1 MRPRILIKTLP
12 LLCSSVMLAACG
24 SRPCMPIRPG
34 WRWRL
39 ADDNYVRGRN
49 LHLARRYDEAIA
61 AYQAAL
67 QADGTHVNARNGL
80 ATAYAEQRDFAR
92 AIPIWR
98 ELTRGATMAS
108 GPSTAFLFGNLG
120 HAYFLNGQYDEA
132 LVVLEKAC
140 LLDPLNH
147 RTWQRLGE
155 TLQQLGQEERAAQM
169 LRQAS
174 ALREHDF
181 RADYAAA
188 VGGAR
193 LPAIEKAVKTAHR
206 PDQDWAFVEV
216 VNKQNGMLELR
227 RVVPSR
233 SVPPAPSAAPMP
245 APLAAP
251 VSAPGKP
258 SHPSRSLPVV
268 AALEIS
274 NGNGRQ
280 GLARLM
286 SRQLRD
292 PGLKVVRL
300 TNEKGFAVR
309 LTRIEYQPA
318 FRGVAER
325 LAERYGAAK
334 PVEVNMTGRANLRL
348 VIGRDLSAGLIASR
362 SNALPAG
369 QAAGR
374 ELPEADGT
382 AFATVSGDRLDR
394 NWE

>member
-1 MRPRILIKTLP
+1 
-12 LLCSSVMLAACG
+12 
-24 SRPCMPIRPG
+24 
-34 WRWRL
+34 
-39 ADDNYVRGRN
+39 
-49 LHLARRYDEAIA
+49 
-61 AYQAAL
+61 
-67 QADGTHVNARNGL
+67 
-80 ATAYAEQRDFAR
+80 
-92 AIPIWR
+92 
-98 ELTRGATMAS
+98 MAS
-108 GPSTAFLFGNLG
+108 GAGTAYLFGNLG

-132 LVVLEKAC
+132 LVALEKAC

-155 TLQQLGQEERAAQM
+155 TLQQLGQDERAGQM

-188 VGGAR
+188 DGGTR
-193 LPAIEKAVKTAHR
+193 LPAIEQAVKAPQR

-216 VNKQNGMLELR
+216 TTRPDGMLELR
-227 RVVPSR
+227 RVVPAR
-233 SVPPAPSAAPMP
+233 GTPPAPATRLP
-245 APLAAP
+245 APQLPDEKRDP
-251 VSAPGKP
+251 VII
-258 SHPSRSLPVV
+258 

-292 PGLKVVRL
+292 ADLKVVRL

-309 LTRIEYQPA
+309 QTRVEYQPA

-325 LAERYGAAK
+325 LAEHFGAGK
-334 PVEVNMTGRANLRL
+334 PVEVSKTGRANLRL

-362 SNALPAG
+362 ASAAPAG
-369 QAAGR
+369 Q
-374 ELPEADGT
+374 T
-382 AFATVSGDRLDR
+382 SATGAP
-394 NWE
+394 

>member
-1 MRPRILIKTLP
+1 MRTRILIKTLP
-12 LLCSSVMLAACG
+12 VLYASTMLLACSYMPVRDDAA
-24 SRPCMPIRPG
+24 RAAFAI
-34 WRWRL
+34 

-49 LHLARRYDEAIA
+49 LHLERRYDEAIQ

-67 QADGTHVNARNGL
+67 EADGTHGNARNGL
-80 ATAYAEQRDFAR
+80 AIAYAERRDFAK

-108 GPSTAFLFGNLG
+108 GPATAFLFGNLG

-132 LVVLEKAC
+132 LVALEKAC

-155 TLQQLGQEERAAQM
+155 TLQQLGQEERARQM

-188 VGGAR
+188 EGGAR
-193 LPAIEKAVKTAHR
+193 LPAIERAVKTTQRA
-206 PDQDWAFVEV
+206 DQDWAFVEV
-216 VNKQNGMLELR
+216 IQKPNGMLELR
-227 RVVPSR
+227 RVVPTR
-233 SVPPAPSAAPMP
+233 AAPPAAPNPP
-245 APLAAP
+245 AVPMAP
-251 VSAPGKP
+251 KTERTP
-258 SHPSRSLPVV
+258 PVL

-292 PGLKVVRL
+292 PDVKVVRL

-309 LTRIEYQPA
+309 QTRIEYQPA

-325 LAERYGAAK
+325 LAERFGAGK
-334 PVEVNMTGRANLRL
+334 PVEVSMTGRANLRL
-348 VIGRDLSAGLIASR
+348 VIGRDLSAGSIASR
-362 SNALPAG
+362 STVLPAG
-369 QAAGR
+369 QASGAGA
-374 ELPEADGT
+374 P
-382 AFATVSGDRLDR
+382 
-394 NWE
+394 

>member
-1 MRPRILIKTLP
+1 MRTRILIKTLP
-12 LLCSSVMLAACG
+12 LLYASTMLLACSSIPVRDETARAALAA
-24 SRPCMPIRPG
+24 
-34 WRWRL
+34 

-49 LHLARRYDEAIA
+49 LHLERRYDEAIQ
-61 AYQAAL
+61 AYHAAL
-67 QADGTHVNARNGL
+67 QVDGTHMNARNGL
-80 ATAYAEQRDFAR
+80 AIAYAEQRDFAK

-108 GPSTAFLFGNLG
+108 GSATAFLFGNLG

-132 LVVLEKAC
+132 LVALEKAC

-155 TLQQLGQEERAAQM
+155 TLQQLGQEERAKQM

-188 VGGAR
+188 AGGAR
-193 LPAIEKAVKTAHR
+193 LPAIERAVKTPQRA
-206 PDQDWAFVEV
+206 DQDWAFIEV
-216 VNKQNGMLELR
+216 IHKPNGMLELR
-227 RVVPSR
+227 RVTPSR
-233 SVPPAPSAAPMP
+233 SAPP
-245 APLAAP
+245 AAP
-251 VSAPGKP
+251 VAPAAPTAPTTPKTDRTP
-258 SHPSRSLPVV
+258 PVL

-292 PGLKVVRL
+292 PDVKVVRL

-309 LTRIEYQPA
+309 QTRIEYQPA
-318 FRGVAER
+318 YRGVAER
-325 LAERYGAAK
+325 LAERFGAGK
-334 PVEVNMTGRANLRL
+334 PVEVSLSGRANVRL
-348 VIGRDLSAGLIASR
+348 VIGRDLSAGSIASR
-362 SNALPAG
+362 SVVLPAG
-369 QAAGR
+369 QASVAGA
-374 ELPEADGT
+374 P
-382 AFATVSGDRLDR
+382 
-394 NWE
+394 

>member
-1 MRPRILIKTLP
+1 MRTRILIKTLP
-12 LLCSSVMLAACG
+12 LLCSSVLLAACSG
-24 SRPCMPIRPG
+24 IGMVADTSRPAVVA
-34 WRWRL
+34 
-39 ADDNYVRGRN
+39 ADDNYVSGRN
-49 LHLARRYDEAIA
+49 HHLAHRYDEAVA

-67 QADGTHVNARNGL
+67 QLDATHVNARNGL
-80 ATAYAEQRDFAR
+80 AIAYAEQRDFAR

-98 ELTRGATMAS
+98 DLTRGATMAS

-132 LVVLEKAC
+132 LVALEKAC

-147 RTWQRLGE
+147 RTWQHLGE

-169 LRQAS
+169 LRQAN

-188 VGGAR
+188 EGGAK
-193 LPAIEKAVKTAHR
+193 LPAIEKAVKTAPR

-216 VNKQNGMLELR
+216 VSKPNGLLELR
-227 RVVPSR
+227 RVTPPR
-233 SVPPAPSAAPMP
+233 SAPPAPATMP
-245 APLAAP
+245 PKP
-251 VSAPGKP
+251 SAPKED
-258 SHPSRSLPVV
+258 RSQPMT

-292 PGLKVVRL
+292 PGVKVVRL

-309 LTRIEYQPA
+309 QTRIEYQPA
-318 FRGVAER
+318 YRGVAER
-325 LAERYGAAK
+325 LAERFGAVE
-334 PVEVNMTGRANLRL
+334 PVEVSTPGRANVRL
-348 VIGRDLSAGLIASR
+348 VIGHDLSAERIAGR
-362 SNALPAG
+362 PNELPAG
-369 QAAGR
+369 QASGAGA
-374 ELPEADGT
+374 P
-382 AFATVSGDRLDR
+382 
-394 NWE
+394 

>member
-1 MRPRILIKTLP
+1 MRTRILIKTLP
-12 LLCSSVMLAACG
+12 LLYASTMLLACSYMPVRDDTARAALAA
-24 SRPCMPIRPG
+24 
-34 WRWRL
+34 

-49 LHLARRYDEAIA
+49 LHLERRYDEAIQ

-67 QADGTHVNARNGL
+67 QVDGTHRNARNGL
-80 ATAYAEQRDFAR
+80 AIAYAEQRDFAK

-108 GPSTAFLFGNLG
+108 GPATAFLFGNLG
-120 HAYFLNGQYDEA
+120 HAYFLNGQYDDA
-132 LVVLEKAC
+132 LVALEKAC

-155 TLQQLGQEERAAQM
+155 TLQQLGQDERAKQM

-181 RADYAAA
+181 RADYVAAE
-188 VGGAR
+188 GGAR
-193 LPAIEKAVKTAHR
+193 LPAIERAVKTTQRA
-206 PDQDWAFVEV
+206 DQDWAFVEIV
-216 VNKQNGMLELR
+216 HKPNGMLELR
-227 RVVPSR
+227 RVVPTR
-233 SVPPAPSAAPMP
+233 SSAAPTASSLPAPPPAPKTDRTP
-245 APLAAP
+245 P
-251 VSAPGKP
+251 V
-258 SHPSRSLPVV
+258 L

-292 PGLKVVRL
+292 PDVKVVRL

-309 LTRIEYQPA
+309 QTRIEYQPA

-325 LAERYGAAK
+325 LAERFGAGK
-334 PVEVNMTGRANLRL
+334 PVEVSLGGRANIRM
-348 VIGRDLSAGLIASR
+348 VIGRDLSAGSIASR
-362 SNALPAG
+362 SVVLPAG
-369 QAAGR
+369 QTSAAGA
-374 ELPEADGT
+374 P
-382 AFATVSGDRLDR
+382 
-394 NWE
+394 

>member
-1 MRPRILIKTLP
+1 MRARFLTHTLP
-12 LLCSSVMLAACG
+12 LLCSGAMLLACSSPPMRQEPAQAMAA
-24 SRPCMPIRPG
+24 S
-34 WRWRL
+34 
-39 ADDNYVRGRN
+39 ADEHYARGRN
-49 LHLARRYDEAIA
+49 LHLARRYDEAIL

-67 QADGTHVNARNGL
+67 QADGMHVNARNGL
-80 ATAYAEQRDFAR
+80 AITYAEQRDFAK

-98 ELTRGATMAS
+98 ELTHGATMAS
-108 GPSTAFLFGNLG
+108 GTGTAFLFGNLG

-132 LVVLEKAC
+132 LVALEKAC

-147 RTWQRLGE
+147 RTWQHLGE
-155 TLQQLGQEERAAQM
+155 TLQQLGQDERAAQM

-188 VGGAR
+188 GGGTR
-193 LPAIEKAVKTAHR
+193 LPAIEQAVKTTER

-216 VNKQNGMLELR
+216 TTRPNGVLELR

-233 SVPPAPSAAPMP
+233 AAAPAPANRPAIPPLPKEDKEPM
-245 APLAAP
+245 AI
-251 VSAPGKP
+251 
-258 SHPSRSLPVV
+258 

-292 PGLKVVRL
+292 MDLKVVRL

-309 LTRIEYQPA
+309 QTRIEYQPA

-325 LAERYGAAK
+325 LAERYAAK
-334 PVEVNMTGRANLRL
+334 PVEVSLRGRTNVRL
-348 VIGRDLSAGLIASR
+348 VIGRDLSAGLIGSR
-362 SNALPAG
+362 SNALPGG
-369 QAAGR
+369 QA
-374 ELPEADGT
+374 
-382 AFATVSGDRLDR
+382 SGVAAP
-394 NWE
+394 

>member
-1 MRPRILIKTLP
+1 MRPRFLIKTLP

-24 SRPCMPIRPG
+24 SIAMYTDASRPAVAA
-34 WRWRL
+34 

-49 LHLARRYDEAIA
+49 HHLARRYDEAIA

-67 QADGTHVNARNGL
+67 QADSTHVNARNGL

-108 GPSTAFLFGNLG
+108 GPATAFLFGNLG

-132 LVVLEKAC
+132 LVALEKAC

-155 TLQQLGQEERAAQM
+155 TLQQLGQDERAAQM

-181 RADYAAA
+181 RADYAVAA
-188 VGGAR
+188 GGAR
-193 LPAIEKAVKTAHR
+193 LPAIEKAVKTSQR

-216 VNKQNGMLELR
+216 VNKANGMLELR
-227 RVVPSR
+227 RVVPPR
-233 SVPPAPSAAPMP
+233 SAPPAPVPAGTAP
-245 APLAAP
+245 
-251 VSAPGKP
+251 KP
-258 SHPSRSLPVV
+258 SLPKEDRSLPAI

-274 NGNGRQ
+274 NGNGRE

-286 SRQLRD
+286 SRQLRE
-292 PGLKVVRL
+292 PGVKVVRL

-309 LTRIEYQPA
+309 QTRIEYQPA
-318 FRGVAER
+318 YRGVAER
-325 LAERYGAAK
+325 LAERFGAAK
-334 PVEVNMTGRANLRL
+334 PVEVSMNGRANVRL
-348 VIGRDLSAGLIASR
+348 VIGHDLSAGLIASR
-362 SNALPAG
+362 SNAVPAA
-369 QAAGR
+369 QASGAGA
-374 ELPEADGT
+374 P
-382 AFATVSGDRLDR
+382 
-394 NWE
+394 

>member
-1 MRPRILIKTLP
+1 MRTRILTHTLP
-12 LLCSSVMLAACG
+12 LLCCGALLLACSSPYMRQETASAAVVA
-24 SRPCMPIRPG
+24 
-34 WRWRL
+34 
-39 ADDNYVRGRN
+39 ADEQYVRGRN

-67 QADGTHVNARNGL
+67 ASDPSHVNARNGL
-80 ATAYAEQRDFAR
+80 AIAYAEQRDFAK

-98 ELTRGATMAS
+98 DLTRGATMAS
-108 GPSTAFLFGNLG
+108 GTATAFLFGNLG

-132 LVVLEKAC
+132 LVALEKAC

-155 TLQQLGQEERAAQM
+155 TLQQLGQDERAKQM

-188 VGGAR
+188 DGGAR
-193 LPAIEKAVKTAHR
+193 LPAIEQAVKATHR

-216 VNKQNGMLELR
+216 ATKPNGMLELR

-233 SVPPAPSAAPMP
+233 GAQPAAPALP
-245 APLAAP
+245 AAPLAP
-251 VSAPGKP
+251 KTD
-258 SHPSRSLPVV
+258 RNLPMV
-268 AALEIS
+268 AALEIC

-280 GLARLM
+280 GLAKLM

-292 PGLKVVRL
+292 PDLKVVRL

-309 LTRIEYQPA
+309 QTRIEYQPA
-318 FRGVAER
+318 FRSVAER
-325 LAERYGAAK
+325 LAGRFGAR
-334 PVEVNMTGRANLRL
+334 PVEVGMGGRANLRL
-348 VIGRDLSAGLIASR
+348 VIGRDLSAGLIAGR
-362 SNALPAG
+362 SNAVPAG
-369 QAAGR
+369 QGSGAGA
-374 ELPEADGT
+374 P
-382 AFATVSGDRLDR
+382 
-394 NWE
+394 